1 MTLVVIRLGERVYN
15 GSENE
20 EGYELF
26 DFLNLIMYPHNKN
39 FMEDMSKYI
48 DFSKNEELWK
58 EAENMSGLGQS
69 ILEEGRTEGRTE
81 GRDIINL
88 LIFCLVHDGRSED
101 IEKAASDSAYQDE
114 LIQYYGLDKKVEKL
128 EV

>member
-58 EAENMSGLGQS
+58 EAEN
-69 ILEEGRTEGRTE
+69 IR
-81 GRDIINL
+81 N
-88 LIFCLVHDGRSED
+88 
-101 IEKAASDSAYQDE
+101 
-114 LIQYYGLDKKVEKL
+114 YGFVFETKRCIK
-128 EV
+128 